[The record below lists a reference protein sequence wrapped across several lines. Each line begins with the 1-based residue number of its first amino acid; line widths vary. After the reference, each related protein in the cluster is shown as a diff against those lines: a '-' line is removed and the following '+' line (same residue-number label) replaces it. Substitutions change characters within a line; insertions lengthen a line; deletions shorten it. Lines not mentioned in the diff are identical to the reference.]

1 MAETGPSGSCVLA
14 LGRSRNGRN
23 LMSRTMR
30 YLTLILI
37 GAALMVAPELRML
50 GQGGEGARAGGQN
63 GVPRAKLPEAPPVGF
78 FGSYRVAAD
87 KMDPSKLPIIGAWRI
102 NFDKSDPSMKA
113 QGRFKETGT
122 AIYTAVN
129 GGIKNEVFLFYPPK
143 DDSYKTVFT
152 DDGREFWFK
161 LDGKNI
167 YENPQGPNGLGQT
180 VGMWL
185 IDRNT
190 IFRERATKGVID
202 ERVLYRV
209 SPDGK
214 TLVWT
219 TFSSAGD
226 SGHVVWDRIELS
238 RP

>member
-1 MAETGPSGSCVLA
+1 
-14 LGRSRNGRN
+14 
-23 LMSRTMR
+23 
-30 YLTLILI
+30 
-37 GAALMVAPELRML
+37 ML
-50 GQGGEGARAGGQN
+50 GQGGRGGQ
-63 GVPRAKLPEAPPVGF
+63 GGEARAKLAEAPPIGF

-87 KMDPSKLPIIGAWRI
+87 KIDPSKLPIIGAWRI
-102 NFDKSDPSMKA
+102 NFDKSDPVMKA

-122 AIYTAVN
+122 VIYTAVN
-129 GGIKNEVFLFYPPK
+129 GGVKQEVFLFYPPK

-185 IDRNT
+185 VDRNT
-190 IFRERATKGVID
+190 LFRERATKGVID

-219 TFSSAGD
+219 NFYATGD
-226 SGHVVWDRIELS
+226 GGHVVWDRIELP
-238 RP
+238 RR

>member
-1 MAETGPSGSCVLA
+1 MNRRTGCHALVLMGVASVVFSA
-14 LGRSRNGRN
+14 LP
-23 LMSRTMR
+23 
-30 YLTLILI
+30 
-37 GAALMVAPELRML
+37 VL
-50 GQGGEGARAGGQN
+50 GQGGRGGQ
-63 GVPRAKLPEAPPVGF
+63 GRGRAAQNFPEAPAIGF

-102 NFDKSDPSMKA
+102 NFDRSDPSMKA
-113 QGRFKETGT
+113 AGRFKETGT
-122 AIYTAVN
+122 NIYTAVN
-129 GGIKNEVFLFYPPK
+129 GGIKTETFLFYPPK

-152 DDGREFWFK
+152 DDGREYWFK

-190 IFRERATKGVID
+190 IYRERMTKGVID

-214 TLVWT
+214 TLTWT
-219 TFSSAGD
+219 GFNSDGN
-226 SGHVVWDRIELS
+226 SGHTVWDRIDLK
-238 RP
+238 R

>member
-1 MAETGPSGSCVLA
+1 MMTTV
-14 LGRSRNGRN
+14 RS
-23 LMSRTMR
+23 LCS
-30 YLTLILI
+30 I
-37 GAALMVAPELRML
+37 AAVVAIAAVPVI
-50 GQGGEGARAGGQN
+50 GQGGRGGEGRQGGQAL
-63 GVPRAKLPEAPPVGF
+63 RAPLPEAPKIGF
-78 FGSYRVAAD
+78 FGSYRNAAD

-113 QGRFKETGT
+113 QGRFKDTGT
-122 AIYTAVN
+122 TIYTAVN
-129 GGIKNEVFLFYPPK
+129 GGIKTETFLFYPPK

-152 DDGREFWFK
+152 DDGREYWFK
-161 LDGKNI
+161 IDGKNI

-180 VGMWL
+180 VAMWL

-190 IFRERATKGVID
+190 MLRERMTKGVID
-202 ERVLYRV
+202 ERVMYRV

-219 TFSSAGD
+219 TFNATGD
-226 SGHVVWDRIELS
+226 SGHVVWDKIELP

>member
-1 MAETGPSGSCVLA
+1 MGLMNRTRCHLA
-14 LGRSRNGRN
+14 FIWISVA
-23 LMSRTMR
+23 M
-30 YLTLILI
+30 
-37 GAALMVAPELRML
+37 MVAYGLPLL
-50 GQGGEGARAGGQN
+50 GQGGNGDQGGET
-63 GVPRAKLPEAPPVGF
+63 RAKVPEAPSIGF
-78 FGSYRVAAD
+78 FGSYRVGAD
-87 KMDPSKLPIIGAWRI
+87 KTDPSKLLFIGAWRI
-102 NFDKSDPSMKA
+102 NFDRSDPTMKA

-122 AIYTAVN
+122 LIFTAVN
-129 GGIKNEVFLFYPPK
+129 GGLKQEVFLFYPPK
-143 DDSYKTVFT
+143 DDSYKTHFT

-185 IDRNT
+185 VDRNT
-190 IFRERATKGVID
+190 LFRERATKGVTD

-219 TFSSAGD
+219 TFNAAGD